1 MILLVKI
8 GVALAWDNGL
18 GLTPPMG
25 WNPWNFLNCEINET
39 QIKDTAD
46 ALVSTG
52 LRDIGY
58 TYVII
63 DDCWAFN
70 KTRSSRGE
78 LLPDPIRFPSG
89 IDKLADYIHN
99 LGLKF
104 GIYSNAGSLTC
115 RGQPGSLR
123 HEVID
128 AKTFAAWGV
137 DYLKYDNCHTDN
149 LPAAERF
156 VAMRD
161 ALNATGKAIF
171 YNVCNWGT
179 EEAYAWAPGIS
190 NSWRT
195 SWGIRDNFGTMEHN
209 VKMNDM
215 HPEVAGPGAWCDPD
229 DLEIGNDGMTD
240 YEYRTHFTLWALV
253 KAPLIIG
260 SDLTNIT
267 AAALT
272 ILRNTELIAIN
283 QDSLGIQG
291 TCRLYCKMNNK
302 STRPEI
308 WAAPLAD
315 GGIAVVPL
323 NWRENVTPELNV
335 SLGYLGLFE
344 KYTVRDMWE
353 HSDLGEVQD
362 SLLVP
367 SLPSHGVKAYRFTP
381 VATVV
386 NT

>member
-1 MILLVKI
+1 MLLGRI

-25 WNPWNFLNCEINET
+25 WNTWTFFSCEINET
-39 QIKDTAD
+39 LIRDTAD

-58 TYVII
+58 NYVII

-70 KTRSSRGE
+70 ETRSPAGE
-78 LLPDPIRFPSG
+78 LLPDPIRFSSG

-115 RGQPGSLR
+115 RGQPGSLH

-128 AKTFAAWGV
+128 ANTFASWGV
-137 DYLKYDNCHTDN
+137 DYLKYDNCHTEN

-179 EEAYAWAPGIS
+179 DDAYAWAPGVS

-195 SWGIRDNFGTMEHN
+195 SWAVRDNFGTIQHN
-209 VKMNDM
+209 IKLNDM

-229 DLEIGNDGMTD
+229 DIEIGIGGMTD
-240 YEYRTHFTLWALV
+240 YEYQSHFTLWALA

-260 SDLTNIT
+260 ADLTNIT

-272 ILRNTELIAIN
+272 ILSNTELIAIN
-283 QDSLGIQG
+283 QDPLGVQG
-291 TCRLYCKMNNK
+291 TCRVYCKMNDK
-302 STRPEI
+302 STKPEI

-315 GGIAVVPL
+315 GGIAIVPV
-323 NWRENVTPELNV
+323 NWRENVTPEFNV
-335 SLGYLGLFE
+335 NLGYLGLFE

-367 SLPSHGVKAYRFTP
+367 SLPPHGVKAYRLTP